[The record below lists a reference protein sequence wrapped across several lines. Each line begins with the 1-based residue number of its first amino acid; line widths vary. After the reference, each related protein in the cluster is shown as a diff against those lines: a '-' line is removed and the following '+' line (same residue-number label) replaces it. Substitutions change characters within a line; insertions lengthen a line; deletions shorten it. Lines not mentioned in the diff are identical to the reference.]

1 MSCTLQK
8 TSGLEERDDGR
19 ARVRVFRMTDT
30 DVTPERAVLIP
41 SSTSTMS
48 IIYDN
53 YNDIASIFKVHSIL
67 LRLAGIY
74 ELDSAEVLLPYNSRA
89 SEPFKVRNQWPS
101 SNAANAKEQ
110 QLFFFSMTPTCRERM
125 L

>member
-30 DVTPERAVLIP
+30 DVTPERADGP
-41 SSTSTMS
+41 HTFFSSL
-48 IIYDN
+48 DNEHNHN

-67 LRLAGIY
+67 LRLSGIY

-110 QLFFFSMTPTCRERM
+110 QFIFF
-125 L
+125 

>member
-1 MSCTLQK
+1 
-8 TSGLEERDDGR
+8 
-19 ARVRVFRMTDT
+19 MTDT

-89 SEPFKVRNQWPS
+89 SEPFKVRNQS
-101 SNAANAKEQ
+101 SFLNARDQ
-110 QLFFFSMTPTCRERM
+110 QFITMTPTCREHM
-125 L
+125 HTNLTVPQGVSLG